1 MEMNVSANSEHPIV
15 IVPKRTPF
23 DIAIFSL
30 GLKDSQKMKD
40 SLVSVELCLIKTT
53 CRPVNM

>member
-40 SLVSVELCLIKTT
+40 QLDSVDDF
-53 CRPVNM
+53 V